1 MAEKK
6 IGVEKDQVEMSF
18 LEHLE
23 ILRWHILRAVVA
35 IMVFSIVA
43 FVNKSF
49 VFDTVLLACK
59 DIDFW
64 TYEMLCQ
71 LSDLLSL
78 GETLCVQ
85 ELNFILISTE
95 MPAQFS
101 LHLWVSIIS
110 GFIIAFP
117 YIMWEMWRFLK
128 PALRNNEKKYSQG
141 AVFATSVL
149 FLLGILFGYYLI
161 APLSVN
167 FLGNYSVSEI
177 VENKITISSF
187 ISTVTTVTISCG
199 LVFEL
204 PILVYFFTKLGLL
217 TPDIMRKY
225 RKHALVGTL
234 ILSAIITP
242 PDMMSQ
248 ILVCLPLL
256 LLYELSV
263 KVSHVVAKK
272 NNTPT

>member
-1 MAEKK
+1 MAVKEIQAKS
-6 IGVEKDQVEMSF
+6 EQAEMSF

-23 ILRWHILRAVVA
+23 ILRWHLLRAVIA
-35 IMVFSIVA
+35 ILIFTIVA

-59 DIDFW
+59 DVDFW
-64 TYEMLCQ
+64 TYKVLCQ
-71 LSDLLSL
+71 LSELLRM

-101 LHLWVSIIS
+101 MHLWTSIIA

-117 YIMWEMWRFLK
+117 YIMWEMWSFLK
-128 PALRNNEKKYSQG
+128 PALRQNEKKYSRG

-149 FLLGILFGYYLI
+149 FLLGVLFGYYLI

-177 VENKITISSF
+177 VENKISISSF

-204 PILVYFFTKLGLL
+204 PIIVYFFTKLGLL
-217 TPDIMRKY
+217 TPDTMRKY

-248 ILVCLPLL
+248 VLVCLPLL

-263 KVSHVVAKK
+263 RVSHVVMKK
-272 NNTPT
+272 NKAST